1 MNSTGKYWIAILVPL
16 AVYAAEIPK
25 IFAQN
30 MVDFGAK
37 KYTEA
42 VPCLLQLQDDLV
54 YPENPDTCYTY
65 DTYWDSMTGK
75 SMRIR
80 QIYSRFRF
88 YELAQ
93 TGYTL
98 LGEDADI
105 WDESEKGRNF
115 VKSNF
120 KSFKTRLKNLKTR
133 FWKSVKKECK
143 ARNISYAKAREQ
155 YNKALAYEIGILN
168 DLSKLGEADLKEL
181 SEMMA
186 NNYLEMEYLVG
197 YSEEGTPS
205 YRSKVN
211 GFLESKAGLYK
222 FKNLKFVHQADGLPA
237 MDFAWFFNISMLTK
251 YQDQDCITT
260 IRNFKEIAQVLSE

>member
-1 MNSTGKYWIAILVPL
+1 MAILAPL
-16 AVYAAEIPK
+16 AVYAADLPK
-25 IFAQN
+25 IFSQN
-30 MVDFGAK
+30 IVDLGAK

-42 VPCLLQLQDDLV
+42 VPCMLHLQDDSV

-88 YELAQ
+88 YEMAQ
-93 TGYTL
+93 TGYKL
-98 LGEDADI
+98 LGMDADI
-105 WDESEKGRNF
+105 WDEAEQGRNF
-115 VKSNF
+115 VKNNF
-120 KSFKTRLKNLKTR
+120 KSFKSRLKNLKTR
-133 FWKSVKKECK
+133 FWKTVKKECK
-143 ARNISYAKAREQ
+143 VRNISYAKARDQ
-155 YNKALAYEIGILN
+155 YKKALVYEIGILE
-168 DLSKLGEADLKEL
+168 DLSKMTEADLTEL

-211 GFLESKAGLYK
+211 GFLASKAGLYK

-237 MDFAWFFNISMLTK
+237 MDFAWFFNISMLFK
-251 YQDQDCITT
+251 YRDQDCITT
-260 IRNFKEIAQVLSE
+260 LKNFKEIAQILSE